1 MILDCD
7 ITILLTVRN
16 ETFRKL
22 AKKQYFMVR
31 LTIGV
36 DLPPPLMVSL
46 TTKYVF
52 YGFPYKYGGNL
63 YFVLFYSKTISDNY
77 SKFELP
83 LPEDVNKIYISID
96 IDEVFFYITFLD
108 HFFGLL
114 PYYPLF
120 HSHLKVL
127 RINDKDYSITF
138 ATYFNVEWYEHRL
151 KVAKELEV
159 SVTAS
164 ESHPHI
170 FDIFLG
176 WILVLLWG
184 LQKYV

>member
-1 MILDCD
+1 M
-7 ITILLTVRN
+7 N
-16 ETFRKL
+16 SGRK
-22 AKKQYFMVR
+22 
-31 LTIGV
+31 
-36 DLPPPLMVSL
+36 
-46 TTKYVF
+46 
-52 YGFPYKYGGNL
+52 
-63 YFVLFYSKTISDNY
+63 
-77 SKFELP
+77 
-83 LPEDVNKIYISID
+83 
-96 IDEVFFYITFLD
+96 
-108 HFFGLL
+108 HFFTGGVPLL
-114 PYYPLF
+114 PYYPVLTLF

-184 LQKYV
+184 LQSCKI

>member
-1 MILDCD
+1 M
-7 ITILLTVRN
+7 
-16 ETFRKL
+16 
-22 AKKQYFMVR
+22 
-31 LTIGV
+31 
-36 DLPPPLMVSL
+36 
-46 TTKYVF
+46 
-52 YGFPYKYGGNL
+52 
-63 YFVLFYSKTISDNY
+63 
-77 SKFELP
+77 
-83 LPEDVNKIYISID
+83 NKIYISID

-159 SVTAS
+159 SVTNVGRNLY
-164 ESHPHI
+164 
-170 FDIFLG
+170 FLRTTYYVFLLFSSFL
-176 WILVLLWG
+176 LVSF
-184 LQKYV
+184 V

>member
-1 MILDCD
+1 M
-7 ITILLTVRN
+7 
-16 ETFRKL
+16 
-22 AKKQYFMVR
+22 
-31 LTIGV
+31 
-36 DLPPPLMVSL
+36 
-46 TTKYVF
+46 
-52 YGFPYKYGGNL
+52 
-63 YFVLFYSKTISDNY
+63 
-77 SKFELP
+77 
-83 LPEDVNKIYISID
+83 NKIYISID

-138 ATYFNVEWYEHRL
+138 ATYFNVEWYERRL

-164 ESHPHI
+164 ESHPRI
-170 FDIFLG
+170 FDNFAA
-176 WILVLLWG
+176 
-184 LQKYV
+184 KYNRFTPKKIATN

>member
-1 MILDCD
+1 M
-7 ITILLTVRN
+7 
-16 ETFRKL
+16 
-22 AKKQYFMVR
+22 
-31 LTIGV
+31 
-36 DLPPPLMVSL
+36 
-46 TTKYVF
+46 
-52 YGFPYKYGGNL
+52 
-63 YFVLFYSKTISDNY
+63 
-77 SKFELP
+77 
-83 LPEDVNKIYISID
+83 NKIYISID